1 MANVF
6 VLPPFIDHVLI
17 HTNMN
22 PVKLFSPIT
31 LLALTLPALST
42 DSLPEKFAK
51 RDRNKDGKLSR
62 EEVPASFAKFK
73 FTQAD
78 RNKDGFLDKTEIER
92 VAQKL
97 SAKENSNP
105 TGPINPVVP
114 KTNTIR
120 IYRDIV
126 YRKDPKDTKGWNRLD
141 LYLPKTKGFATLLWI
156 HGGGLHSGDKSK
168 ITEAAKRFVA
178 EGCGVASVNY
188 RLYPEVKYPTQIQD
202 VAQAFAWVHN
212 NIAGKGGDP
221 NLIFVGGGSAGGHLA
236 ALLAT
241 NHSFL
246 KEHGL
251 KSDNIRGAIP
261 ISGLM
266 DVTRVGAERRIGIW
280 GEDPDI
286 YRTASPL
293 HHASKTAPPL
303 LLMHA
308 EHDTPDRRNQNQ
320 EMYDALI
327 KAKHGN
333 VEIHELK
340 NRTHNNIRP
349 HLAGRN
355 DPGANLILAFLKK
368 HSAHKAALPKKQ
380 K

>member
-1 MANVF
+1 VANLF
-6 VLPPFIDHVLI
+6 VLPPFIDHGLI
-17 HTNMN
+17 HINMN
-22 PVKLFSPIT
+22 PVKLLSPIT
-31 LLALTLPALST
+31 LLALTLPALSADT
-42 DSLPEKFAK
+42 LPAKFAK

-73 FTQAD
+73 FAQAD
-78 RNKDGFLDKTEIER
+78 RNKDGFLDKAEIER

-114 KTNTIR
+114 KANTIR
-120 IYRDIV
+120 ILRDIV
-126 YRKDPKDTKGWNRLD
+126 YRKDSKDSKGWNKLD
-141 LYLPKTKGFATLLWI
+141 LYLPKTTGFATLLWI

-168 ITEAAKRFVA
+168 ITEVAKRFVA
-178 EGCGVASVNY
+178 EGYGVASVNY
-188 RLYPEVKYPTQIQD
+188 RLYPQAKYPTQIQD
-202 VAQAFAWVHN
+202 VAQAFSWVHN
-212 NIAGKGGDP
+212 NIAGKGGNP
-221 NLIFVGGGSAGGHLA
+221 NLIFVVGGSAGGHLT

-241 NHSFL
+241 NDSFL
-246 KEHGL
+246 KKHGL
-251 KSDNIRGAIP
+251 KSNAIRGAIP

-266 DVTRVGAERRIGIW
+266 DVSRLGAQRRKGIW
-280 GEDPDI
+280 GEDPKI

-303 LLMHA
+303 LLIHA
-308 EHDTPDRRNQNQ
+308 EHDTPDRKKQNQ

-327 KAKHGN
+327 KAKHRN

-340 NRTHNNIRP
+340 NRTHNDIRAN
-349 HLAGRN
+349 LADRN
-355 DPGANLILAFLKK
+355 DPGANLIITFLKK
-368 HSAHKAALPKKQ
+368 HSAHKASLPKKQ